1 MLPPIRLVPILCA
14 ASGLMAQA
22 SCDLNSLVLQ
32 ASRYIAHET
41 AGQAHPQDLT
51 LFRIIGTG
59 DAGEAPMF
67 KGGDLQ
73 VWTLIYQIDPDG
85 PQPPQGG
92 QAAQSVSVRC
102 SHGLFN
108 TLIWSPLP
116 VFDAKSLQWAW
127 FALSLDDAIVRLERI
142 GHTRGF
148 TSVTLMRP
156 MHPRYPDECTFVFKC
171 LPEHAYVGISA
182 QTGLELWTEP
192 FPSSF

>member
-1 MLPPIRLVPILCA
+1 MLPALRLAPLLCA

-41 AGQAHPQDLT
+41 AGQSHGQELT

-59 DAGEAPMF
+59 DSGETPMLR
-67 KGGDLQ
+67 GADLQ

-85 PQPPQGG
+85 APPPG
-92 QAAQSVSVRC
+92 QDGPDARSVSVQC

-127 FALSLDDAIVRLERI
+127 FALSLDDAIARLERA
-142 GHTRGF
+142 GHNRGF

-156 MHPRYPDECTFVFKC
+156 MHPRYPDECTFIFKC

-182 QTGLELWTEP
+182 QTGQELWTEP
-192 FPSSF
+192 FPS